1 MFSSLPYSNLGTG
14 GTIANLSNIVTITA
28 STTYNFYCN
37 ITFSGNCQSNGP
49 QSYINYLRVG

>member
-37 ITFSGNCQSNGP
+37 VTFSGNCQSNGP
-49 QSYINYLRVG
+49 QSYLNYVRIG